1 MNDKEDMTM
10 YEVYSID
17 PDGCEDAD
25 DAFSIYKK
33 NNKLFLA
40 IHIADPTEYIQIN
53 SELWKNIIHRTTT
66 KYPSNRAP
74 IHMMPNSILKM
85 SSLKGNN
92 EYKRTISVITEIDQT
107 QYIPIGEIKLK
118 LL

>member
-1 MNDKEDMTM
+1 MLEQHEYSISMNDREDMTM

-25 DAFSIYKK
+25 DALVYIK

-53 SELWKNIIHRTTT
+53 SELWKNI
-66 KYPSNRAP
+66 
-74 IHMMPNSILKM
+74 
-85 SSLKGNN
+85 
-92 EYKRTISVITEIDQT
+92 TI
-107 QYIPIGEIKLK
+107 
-118 LL
+118 